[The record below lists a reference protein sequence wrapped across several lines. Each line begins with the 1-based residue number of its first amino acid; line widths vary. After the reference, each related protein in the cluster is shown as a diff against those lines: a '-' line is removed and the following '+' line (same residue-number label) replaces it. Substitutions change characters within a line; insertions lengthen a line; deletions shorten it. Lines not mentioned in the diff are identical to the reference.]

1 MMKFSTPRRLSGET
15 FQIPTENTTLTVR
28 KIISPRVVSPS
39 VQLVPKPNGKKIMDK
54 TQRGFSIE
62 NFKDLYGEEC
72 SIQKSSLA
80 TEDAIWFGIDNP
92 DLTVFE
98 DENMGKYLITKMP
111 KHFSVSSRMH
121 LSRAQ
126 VEKLL
131 PILQKFVET
140 GELEDYD

>member
-1 MMKFSTPRRLSGET
+1 
-15 FQIPTENTTLTVR
+15 
-28 KIISPRVVSPS
+28 
-39 VQLVPKPNGKKIMDK
+39 MDK